1 MINEQKTLRY
11 CCENINNIENA
22 SIAINDKFQIWEIHH
37 RLETDKNISRQ
48 QLINDGL
55 YYKRPA
61 SELIF
66 LTKADHTAIHNRNR
80 KLSEET
86 KHKIAQS
93 HKGKPSWNKGKP
105 MPEETKLK
113 LSKALKGHTSWNKGK
128 PISEETKRK
137 ISEAHIGK
145 KCGPHSSTTIEK
157 MKEWRWYTDG
167 KINVRAKE
175 CPEGFIRGRTI
186 IRT

>member
-1 MINEQKTLRY
+1 
-11 CCENINNIENA
+11 
-22 SIAINDKFQIWEIHH
+22 
-37 RLETDKNISRQ
+37 
-48 QLINDGL
+48 
-55 YYKRPA
+55 
-61 SELIF
+61 
-66 LTKADHTAIHNRNR
+66 
-80 KLSEET
+80 
-86 KHKIAQS
+86 
-93 HKGKPSWNKGKP
+93 